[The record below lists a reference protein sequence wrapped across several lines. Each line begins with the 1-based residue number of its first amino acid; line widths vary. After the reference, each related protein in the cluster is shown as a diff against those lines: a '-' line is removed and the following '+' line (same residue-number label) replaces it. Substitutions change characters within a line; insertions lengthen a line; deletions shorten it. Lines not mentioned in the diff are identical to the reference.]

1 MSEMAAAAGQRGRIT
16 IRNVQKMF
24 FRGKEPVPVL
34 ENVNID
40 IPEGAFI
47 ALMGPSGS
55 GKSTLLNI
63 IAGLDRPSAGNI
75 SIAGIDMSNMSD
87 SGLARF
93 RAQNIGFIFQSFNLL
108 PVLTAEENV
117 ALPLQLLKLPKAE
130 RFRRAQVALKIV
142 GLENRMDHY
151 PKQLS
156 GGQEQRV
163 AIARSF
169 VHDPAIIVADEPTGD
184 LDRKSAD
191 DILELMEK
199 LNKQFRK
206 TIVMVTH
213 DPEAA
218 ARARVTF
225 RLNKG
230 RLVR

>member
-1 MSEMAAAAGQRGRIT
+1 MSEVAEAAGQRGRIT
-16 IRNVQKMF
+16 IRNVQKTF

-63 IAGLDRPSAGNI
+63 IAGLDRPSSGTIA
-75 SIAGIDMSNMSD
+75 IAGIDMSNMSD
-87 SGLARF
+87 TGLARF

-130 RFRRAQVALKIV
+130 RLRRAQVALKIV

-191 DILELMEK
+191 DVLELMEK

-218 ARARVTF
+218 SRARVTF

>member
-1 MSEMAAAAGQRGRIT
+1 MAAAAPGQRGRIT
-16 IRNVQKMF
+16 IRSVHKMF
-24 FRGKEPVPVL
+24 FRGREPVPVL
-34 ENVNID
+34 DNLNID

-63 IAGLDRPSAGNI
+63 IAGLDKPTQGTVHI
-75 SIAGIDMSNMSD
+75 GGIDTSQMSD
-87 SGLARF
+87 SDLAAF
-93 RAQNIGFIFQSFNLL
+93 RSQNIGFIFQSFNLL

-117 ALPLQLLKLPKAE
+117 ALPLQLLKLPRSE

-184 LDRKSAD
+184 LDRKSAN